1 VLLPA
6 LKPGQS
12 PSLQADGSIL
22 MGARVYGHLTELQDE
37 SGLVWPLCALLD
49 GTNDIDSLVRIMAA
63 DHGASAEQIHQILDL
78 FRDCGWL
85 TDQAA
90 SAPPGLTAKAIE
102 RHQRTLEFLSGVDT
116 SPRMNPYEL
125 LAQLKRARAVVIGLG
140 GAGSACAAGLVAT
153 GVGEIHL
160 IDFDTVESSNLNRQL
175 LFTEQDLGRAKIE
188 AAAERLRAIDAD
200 VLVTSADRYLSSVA
214 DITGAISGADVVF
227 GCADSPAQI
236 DAWINEACY
245 RAAIPWLTAGYAGA
259 RYSLGTFIPGQT
271 ACYSCLTAE
280 RRDVQPAQTSLPT
293 AVSAISLGGV
303 IAASSQIAGHAM
315 ALEGIYLLLGM
326 PVQTAGRELHRHL
339 TDYEFHYYLDARS
352 RLDCPVGCG
361 AMLSSA

>member
-1 VLLPA
+1 MLMPA

-37 SGLVWPLCALLD
+37 SGLVWPLCGLLD
-49 GTNDIDSLVRIMAA
+49 GTNDVDSLVRIMA
-63 DHGASAEQIHQILDL
+63 DEHGAAADQVHQILDL

-85 TDQAA
+85 VDRAA
-90 SAPPGLTAKAIE
+90 SAPQGLTAKAID
-102 RHQRTLEFLSGVDT
+102 RHQRTLEFLSNIDT

-125 LAQLKRARAVVIGLG
+125 LARLKTARAVVIGLG

-153 GVGEIHL
+153 GIGAIHL
-160 IDFDTVESSNLNRQL
+160 VDFDRVESSNLNRQL
-175 LFTEQDLGRAKIE
+175 LFTEQDLGKPKID
-188 AAAERLRAIDAD
+188 AAAQRLRAIDAD
-200 VLVTSADRYLSSVA
+200 LLVTSADLHLGSVA

-245 RAAIPWLTAGYAGA
+245 RAGIPWLTAGYAGA

-271 ACYSCLTAE
+271 ACYSCLIAE
-280 RRDVQPAQTSLPT
+280 RRNVQPSQTLLPT
-293 AVSAISLGGV
+293 MTSPASLGGV
-303 IAASSQIAGHAM
+303 VAASSQIAGHGM

-352 RLDCPVGCG
+352 RPDCPVGCG
-361 AMLSSA
+361 AMLTSE